1 MTCRVFILLLVL
13 AFPLPASADQP
24 PAAYLRLKE
33 AGTVS
38 FRLGDFAAALSK
50 YSEAYK
56 LHQDPRMLYNIA
68 QCHRHLGHTERAIFF
83 YKQHLE
89 RWNRLHPGEPTP
101 VKAAVDKHLAA
112 LEAKLRQEEV
122 ARRRKVEEEARRRRG
137 AEKPLPAEG
146 ATGKSTG
153 RQAPDKGVARGG
165 LDATDRGNKPSPS
178 EPRRSTLWLVAGIGT
193 AALAAGA
200 LGVGIAFD
208 LKAQEHQTW
217 EQGWADNTNIGMAGY
232 ISAGVLA
239 LASGASWFL
248 YWYSGRG
255 ELDSKAAALDGA
267 LVPRFE
273 AGVAPIGG
281 GAFLS
286 GIFRF

>member
-1 MTCRVFILLLVL
+1 MTCRVFVLLLLL
-13 AFPLPASADQP
+13 AVPLPVSADKP

-38 FRLGDFAAALSK
+38 FRLGDFSAALSR

-68 QCHRHLGHTERAIFF
+68 QCHRHLGHTEKAIFF

-89 RWNRLHPGEPTP
+89 RWNRLNPGSESP

-112 LEAKLRQEEV
+112 LEAKLRQEEA
-122 ARRRKVEEEARRRRG
+122 ARRREAAKPPPGQG
-137 AEKPLPAEG
+137 AAGKPA
-146 ATGKSTG
+146 GK
-153 RQAPDKGVARGG
+153 QAPDTGEPRGG
-165 LDATDRGNKPSPS
+165 LDAMNTEDRPAPR
-178 EPRRSTLWLVAGIGT
+178 EPRRSTLWLVAGIST

-217 EQGWADNTNIGMAGY
+217 EQEWADNTNIGMAGY

-255 ELDSKAAALDGA
+255 EPEGKAAALDGA
-267 LVPRFE
+267 RLLLLS
-273 AGVAPIGG
+273 AGVAPTGG
-281 GAFLS
+281 GAFIS
-286 GIFRF
+286 GTFRF